1 MNSRLV
7 GIIKFESPQGSGQ
20 DGDRGLDFSDR
31 EEGLTLERW
40 LSALVGASSDEAHP
54 TPHWDNRRNL
64 TPSPRL
70 VRANLEQLAAE
81 LDREYLELAAT

>member
-7 GIIKFESPQGSGQ
+7 GIIKFESSHGSGQ
-20 DGDRGLDFSDR
+20 GRDRGLGFSDR

-40 LSALVGASSDEAHP
+40 LSALVGESTDEDNS
-54 TPHWDNRRNL
+54 TSRWDNRRNL
-64 TPSPRL
+64 APSPRL

-81 LDREYLELAAT
+81 LDRDYLELAAG